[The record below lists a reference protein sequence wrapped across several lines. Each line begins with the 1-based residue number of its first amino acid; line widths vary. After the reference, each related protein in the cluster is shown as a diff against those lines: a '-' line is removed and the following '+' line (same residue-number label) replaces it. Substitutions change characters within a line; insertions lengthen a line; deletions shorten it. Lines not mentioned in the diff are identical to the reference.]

1 MIPTGYQVQEVMR
14 AVGGGRPSPRFEC
27 SSKLC
32 SDVLVQAACVRIDPK
47 EKERSAELQ
56 QSEARESVRHHL
68 SHGESWNLLN
78 GKGNVYDKYGVIVTR
93 APEGNDDVAANLWEQ
108 NMICNTSLQLSGT
121 VCGYRMVEVLLHLL
135 T

>member
-1 MIPTGYQVQEVMR
+1 MR
-14 AVGGGRPSPRFEC
+14 AVGGGRPRPRFEC
-27 SSKLC
+27 SSMLC
-32 SDVLVQAACVRIDPK
+32 SDVLVQAACVPIDPK
-47 EKERSAELQ
+47 ENERSAELQ

-93 APEGNDDVAANLWEQ
+93 ATENNDDDVAANLWKQ
-108 NMICNTSLQLSGT
+108 NMICNTSLQYSAT
-121 VCGYRMVEVLLHLL
+121 VCGYRMVEVLLHIL